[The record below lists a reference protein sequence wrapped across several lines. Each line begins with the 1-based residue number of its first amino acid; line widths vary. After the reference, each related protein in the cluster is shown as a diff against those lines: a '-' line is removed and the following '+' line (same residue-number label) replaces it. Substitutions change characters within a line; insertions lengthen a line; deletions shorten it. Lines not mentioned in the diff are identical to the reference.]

1 MRTRLMIG
9 ILVIVFLFPAAVA
22 GLGSKSGLNVGLYLS
37 LGQMRYNF
45 KTFTGSGIPDID
57 GRPKDL
63 IVGFSLSYKNQVEL
77 NLIYNRTS
85 GDIAIGNRQYS
96 YDKDGFGIELGKIIP
111 IHLFEKS
118 GFDVSAEFAAG
129 GFAITA
135 SNKSIYAFK
144 DDLYISPTDA
154 AVGKSHYQVGLY
166 WAARLKTRI
175 FKKAAVYLG
184 FKSLLPFKSNEFYID
199 EDKKILLYKSYLY
212 LGISF

>member
-1 MRTRLMIG
+1 MRTRLIIS

-22 GLGSKSGLNVGLYLS
+22 GLRGKSGLKVGLYLS

-45 KTFTGSGIPDID
+45 KTFTGSEMPVVD

-63 IVGFSLSYKNQVEL
+63 IVGFSLFYKNQVEL
-77 NLIYNRTS
+77 NVIYNRTT
-85 GDIAIGNRQYS
+85 GDIAIGDRQYS

-129 GFAITA
+129 GFFITA
-135 SNKSIYAFK
+135 SNKSIYAFR
-144 DDLYISPTDA
+144 DDLYISPVDSG
-154 AVGKSHYQVGLY
+154 VGGSHYQVGLY

-175 FKKAAVYLG
+175 FKKASVYLG
-184 FKSLLPFKSNEFYID
+184 IKSLLPIKSNEFYID